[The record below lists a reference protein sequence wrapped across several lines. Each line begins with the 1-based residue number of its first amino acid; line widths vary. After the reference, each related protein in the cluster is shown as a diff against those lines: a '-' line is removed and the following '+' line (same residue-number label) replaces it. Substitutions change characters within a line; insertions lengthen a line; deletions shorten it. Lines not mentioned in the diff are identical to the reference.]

1 MDEFQAIEDD
11 FAKLA
16 QRLAEDAEARRL
28 ALRGCSFFDPVP
40 DAWLPQLS
48 AAARI
53 RTFHSDVCLT
63 SQDEETGAFYVIL
76 RGTADA
82 FRNGKRVGTIEAGE
96 CIGEAI
102 FFSDGDTPSS
112 ATVIADFKI
121 IAAEFPRETIAAFR
135 ADPQLMA
142 CLDKAL
148 LRALFRKLQGANRQ
162 IEQLV

>member
-16 QRLAEDAEARRL
+16 KQLAEDTEARTD
-28 ALRGCSFFDPVP
+28 ALRRCSFFEPVP
-40 DAWLPQLS
+40 DEWLPQIS

-53 RTFHSDVCLT
+53 KTFHSDVCLT
-63 SQDEETGAFYVIL
+63 SQDEETDTFYVIL

-148 LRALFRKLQGANRQ
+148 LRALFKKLQGANRK
-162 IEQLV
+162 IERLL